1 MTTREFLDRLA
12 PHAELLLTWWA
23 DGAAVPA
30 GYHVTEI
37 KSAAVRAMDC
47 GGRAAR
53 WHETV
58 LQVLPPVAPSG
69 EAPMKVAKFLS
80 IFGRVAAGVPIEEDA
95 HVRVEHGALGRPA
108 VGYLIEEIGVG
119 PHGVEVRLAPPV
131 VACKGADPTLEDI
144 PVLRERAAEHA
155 IAGSS
160 ACCGSGLPVAAGGA
174 CCG

>member
-12 PHAELLLTWWA
+12 PHAELPLTWRP
-23 DGAAVPA
+23 DGVPVPP

-37 KSAAVRAMDC
+37 KSASVHAMDC

-58 LQVLPPVAPSG
+58 LQVLPPVAPSD
-69 EAPMKVAKFLS
+69 EAPMTVAKFLA
-80 IFGRVAAGVPIEEDA
+80 IFRRVASGVPIEEDA
-95 HVRVEHGALGRPA
+95 HVRVEHGEIGRAA
-108 VGYLIEEIGVG
+108 VGYLVEGIDAG
-119 PHGVEVRLAPPV
+119 PHGLDVRLAPPV

-144 PVLRERAAEHA
+144 PVLRERTAEEA
-155 IAGSS
+155 IAGPSS
-160 ACCGSGLPVAAGGA
+160 CCGSELSVAGGGA